1 MNDVDKGSGPNRRLY
16 LKCETYGVF
25 VNTIHVKF
33 SKKADSRTEEMKT
46 RGYEFGDICESIAH
60 GASLFGSKFTSK
72 NAAGIRKENLPENV
86 ENKINELGSKL
97 RKAGYRDFA
106 NAALKDVFD
115 GGGVRRLI
123 ENLNNALVGL
133 QDEEMFNAL
142 ALVNETLREI
152 RDVFENLNGEIENRM
167 GNEVLVEPNDIYY

>member
-1 MNDVDKGSGPNRRLY
+1 MLY
-16 LKCETYGVF
+16 APYHWQLYRV
-25 VNTIHVKF
+25 
-33 SKKADSRTEEMKT
+33 
-46 RGYEFGDICESIAH
+46 
-60 GASLFGSKFTSK
+60 
-72 NAAGIRKENLPENV
+72 RKENLPGNV
-86 ENKINELGSKL
+86 EDKINELGRKL
-97 RKAGYRDFA
+97 RNAGYRDFA
-106 NAALKDVFD
+106 NAALKDVLD